1 MSVCIFWTL
10 SPKILKSIHISMICH
25 IDPMFRVF
33 ILILAIMFQHIS
45 FIVEMRSSHFSLP
58 CCWSVFGH
66 CTLIIFF
73 RFLEFGQCWFKIQYL
88 QLPCISA
95 KAIHQYIVSYVS
107 LGCLRKGGSMPFS
120 TDHACHQILDIVLSG
135 TQSDDVN
142 V

>member
-1 MSVCIFWTL
+1 MSVCIFWICL
-10 SPKILKSIHISMICH
+10 QKYLKVFIYRWY
-25 IDPMFRVF
+25 FRVF

-45 FIVEMRSSHFSLP
+45 FIVEKLSFQFT

-95 KAIHQYIVSYVS
+95 KAIRQSIVSYVS
-107 LGCLRKGGSMPFS
+107 LGCLRKGGSMSFS

-135 TQSDDVN
+135 IQSDDVN